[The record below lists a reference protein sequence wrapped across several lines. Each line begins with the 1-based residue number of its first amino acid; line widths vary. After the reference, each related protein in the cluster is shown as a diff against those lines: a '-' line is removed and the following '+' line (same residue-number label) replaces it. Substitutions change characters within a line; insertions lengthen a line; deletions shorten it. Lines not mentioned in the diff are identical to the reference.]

1 MLLILGWKSFL
12 VNHHVNSRKLKAVS
26 TLSARPFLQLICVF
40 LDSVL
45 YLITETVLC
54 SFEIRWKKNFRKL
67 WVTIYLQYEVLSNHF
82 WLNLSRVQPVS
93 QFILQLRTVAISS
106 INTSSQSLLWI
117 LNCIS
122 LSPYFLFPDY
132 LLFSS
137 GSSPLQM
144 LFLGFFGSWLT
155 LFSPWFQSVS
165 GLAKYSS
172 PVCLTQLVARPFCF
186 SPSHS
191 CLDLASFSPPTC
203 LLF

>member
-1 MLLILGWKSFL
+1 ML
-12 VNHHVNSRKLKAVS
+12 R
-26 TLSARPFLQLICVF
+26 
-40 LDSVL
+40 
-45 YLITETVLC
+45 
-54 SFEIRWKKNFRKL
+54 SFEIRWKKKIFRKL
-67 WVTIYLQYEVLSNHF
+67 WVTIYLKYERLSNHF

-93 QFILQLRTVAISS
+93 QFILQLRTTATSS
-106 INTSSQSLLWI
+106 INASSQSLLWI
-117 LNCIS
+117 ISCIP

-144 LFLGFFGSWLT
+144 LFLGSFGSWLT

-172 PVCLTQLVARPFCF
+172 PVCLTQLVAWPFCF

-191 CLDLASFSPPTC
+191 SLDLASFSPANC
-203 LLF
+203 LLS

>member
-1 MLLILGWKSFL
+1 M
-12 VNHHVNSRKLKAVS
+12 
-26 TLSARPFLQLICVF
+26 
-40 LDSVL
+40 
-45 YLITETVLC
+45 E
-54 SFEIRWKKNFRKL
+54 KNFFRKL

-93 QFILQLRTVAISS
+93 QFILQLRTAAISS

-122 LSPYFLFPDY
+122 LSPYFLFPDH

-144 LFLGFFGSWLT
+144 LFLGSFGSWLT

-186 SPSHS
+186 SPCHS

-203 LLF
+203 LLS